1 MTTWQPTTPEHPPT
15 AEADLDLG
23 MLENIESAP
32 PLPGRERV
40 TSNFT
45 FVLLGLFAL
54 VGTFTLGAW
63 FEREH
68 GPAASKAT
76 AAATVSGASTA
87 TAASGATTPTGSRG
101 GQGAAGFGGGGQFA
115 GGGGTV
121 GTVKLVDGT
130 NVYITDASGN
140 LVKVTTQPG
149 LVVTINKD
157 GSVADLVA
165 GETVVV
171 TGTAAADGSIAATAI
186 RSGTALAG
194 QGRAGAGAGAGAG
207 ATGAPTTSR

>member
-15 AEADLDLG
+15 TESDLDLG
-23 MLENIESAP
+23 MLENIENAP

-54 VGTFTLGAW
+54 VGTFSLGAW

-68 GPAASKAT
+68 GPAPTAT
-76 AAATVSGASTA
+76 AASTGSGAPTA
-87 TAASGATTPTGSRG
+87 TAASGATIPNASRG
-101 GQGAAGFGGGGQFA
+101 AGQGAASLGAGGQFA

-121 GTVKLVDGT
+121 GTVKLVDGS
-130 NVYITDASGN
+130 NVYITDSSGN

-149 LVVTINKD
+149 LVVTVNKD
-157 GSVADLVA
+157 GTVADLAA

-171 TGTAAADGSIAATAI
+171 TGAAGADGSIAATAI
-186 RSGTALAG
+186 RAGTAALGG
-194 QGRAGAGAGAGAG
+194 QGRGGGAG
-207 ATGAPTTSR
+207 ATTPTTSR

>member
-15 AEADLDLG
+15 VESDLDLG
-23 MLENIESAP
+23 MLENIENAP

-68 GPAASKAT
+68 GPAASTAT
-76 AAATVSGASTA
+76 AASTVSGASTA
-87 TAASGATTPTGSRG
+87 TAASGATIPTGSRG
-101 GQGAAGFGGGGQFA
+101 AGQGAAVPGTGGQFA

-121 GTVKLVDGT
+121 GTVKLVDGS

-149 LVVTINKD
+149 LVVTVNKD
-157 GSVADLVA
+157 GTVADLAA

-171 TGTAAADGSIAATAI
+171 TGTAGADGSIAATAI
-186 RSGTALAG
+186 RAGTATVGG
-194 QGRAGAGAGAGAG
+194 QGRGGAG
-207 ATGAPTTSR
+207 ATTPTTSR